1 MNEFQTQT
9 IKSLLHELNRINEDL
24 TYDEWEDVT
33 GTRFHQFCVDTLNN
47 AGLKT
52 ERGKSW
58 NTRNWRDFR
67 TSIKDAYQT
76 LRDIHKWEQ
85 EMGLS
90 NRSDDDEEITGYRQV
105 NYSKIRSGDRQST
118 NKPVAECE
126 IIDWSDQ
133 TQIKK
138 TKLDVVANLY
148 TSNTQY
154 RISIDGLRLNSN

>member
-24 TYDEWEDVT
+24 TYDEWQAAT
-33 GTRFHQFCVDTLNN
+33 GTRFHQLCVDTLNN

-52 ERGKSW
+52 DRGKSW
-58 NTRNWRDFR
+58 NTRNWRQFR
-67 TSIKDAYQT
+67 KNIKDAYQT
-76 LRDIHKWEQ
+76 RKDIHKWDKEI
-85 EMGLS
+85 GLS
-90 NRSDDDEEITGYRQV
+90 NRSNDDEDDLGYRQV

-154 RISIDGLRLNSN
+154 RTSIDGLRLNSK

>member
-1 MNEFQTQT
+1 MSDFQTQT
-9 IKSLLHELNRINEDL
+9 IKTLLHELNRISEHWEYDDWEDL
-24 TYDEWEDVT
+24 TD
-33 GTRFHQFCVDTLNN
+33 TRFHQLCVNTLNE

-52 ERGKSW
+52 ERGTTWDIRKW
-58 NTRNWRDFR
+58 RQFRMNIKNTH
-67 TSIKDAYQT
+67 QT
-76 LRDIHKWEQ
+76 RRDIHQWDQ

-90 NRSDDDEEITGYRQV
+90 NRSDDDEEISGYRQV
-105 NYSKIRSGDRQST
+105 DYSKIKSGDRQSK
-118 NKPVAECE
+118 NKPVADCE

-154 RISIDGLRLNSN
+154 RTSIDMLRLNSN

>member
-1 MNEFQTQT
+1 MSDFQTQT
-9 IKSLLHELNRINEDL
+9 IKTLLHELNRINEDL
-24 TYDEWEDVT
+24 TYDEWEDAT
-33 GTRFHQFCVDTLNN
+33 GTRFHQFCVDTLNE

-52 ERGKSW
+52 ERGTTWDIRK
-58 NTRNWRDFR
+58 WRQFR

-76 LRDIHKWEQ
+76 RRDIRKWDK
-85 EMGLS
+85 EMSLS
-90 NRSDDDEEITGYRQV
+90 NRSDDDEDDLGYRQV

-133 TQIKK
+133 TQIRK

-154 RISIDGLRLNSN
+154 RTSIDGLRLNSN

>member
-1 MNEFQTQT
+1 MNDFQTQT
-9 IKSLLHELNRINEDL
+9 IKTLLHELNRINEDL
-24 TYDEWEDVT
+24 TYDEWQAAT
-33 GTRFHQFCVDTLNN
+33 GTRFHQLCVDTLNN

-58 NTRNWRDFR
+58 DIRKWRQFCR
-67 TSIKDAYQT
+67 SIKDACQT
-76 LRDIHKWEQ
+76 REDIRKWDQ

-90 NRSDDDEEITGYRQV
+90 NRSDDDEDDLGYRQV

-154 RISIDGLRLNSN
+154 RTSIDMLRLNSN

>member
-1 MNEFQTQT
+1 MSDFQTQT
-9 IKSLLHELNRINEDL
+9 IKTLLHELNRINEDL

-52 ERGKSW
+52 ERGKCW
-58 NTRNWRDFR
+58 DIRKWRQFR

-76 LRDIHKWEQ
+76 RRDIHKWDQ
-85 EMGLS
+85 EMSLS
-90 NRSDDDEEITGYRQV
+90 NRSDDDEDDLGYRQV

-133 TQIKK
+133 TQIRK

-154 RISIDGLRLNSN
+154 RTSIDGLRLNSN

>member
-1 MNEFQTQT
+1 MMNGKPQQVLGFINFASIPSTTQ
-9 IKSLLHELNRINEDL
+9 
-24 TYDEWEDVT
+24 
-33 GTRFHQFCVDTLNN
+33 
-47 AGLKT
+47 GLKQNG
-52 ERGKSW
+52 ERAGTFGNGDNFAGASK
-58 NTRNWRDFR
+58 TH
-67 TSIKDAYQT
+67 IKHEETFANG
-76 LRDIHKWEQ
+76 IQ

-90 NRSDDDEEITGYRQV
+90 NRSDDDEDDLGYRQV

-133 TQIKK
+133 TQIRK

-154 RISIDGLRLNSN
+154 RTSIDGLRLNSN